1 MFRNYTDGGRVV
13 HIPDRELVKVSWQHQ
28 DFHEADELIVLRQGC
43 QRYNNPR
50 FVGTEGRK
58 GPCTHTHTHTHTH
71 YDEPMAYF
79 KIHPRLWHPQLLLR

>member
-58 GPCTHTHTHTHTH
+58 GIKTNKGR
-71 YDEPMAYF
+71 DNQGNQGA
-79 KIHPRLWHPQLLLR
+79 PR